1 MNRVGSSVEST
12 FEATGLLD
20 TSSVFFCYWWD
31 EVGADPCVVAVMSDS
46 GSQDSWLGGG
56 RKAKT
61 IWP

>member
-31 EVGADPCVVAVMSDS
+31 EVGADPCVVAVMSDLIRFPR
-46 GSQDSWLGGG
+46 QLARG
-56 RKAKT
+56 R
-61 IWP
+61 